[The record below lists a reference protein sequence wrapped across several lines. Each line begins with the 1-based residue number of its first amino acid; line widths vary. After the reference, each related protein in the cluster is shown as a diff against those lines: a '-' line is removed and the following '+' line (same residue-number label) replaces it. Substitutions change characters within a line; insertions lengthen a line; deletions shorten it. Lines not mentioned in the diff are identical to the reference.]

1 METIE
6 ERVERLEYYNRLTVQ
21 SINLRTYPFYT
32 LVMEKHLSEDEVGD
46 VLSLCDELQR
56 RFEVQTESG
65 YVQYLPLLLHFAGML
80 NPKLK
85 PRETVQALRTQ
96 GVYPEL
102 MDKLYDLARHY
113 E

>member
-32 LVMEKHLSEDEVGD
+32 LVMEKHLTEAEVED
-46 VLSLCDELQR
+46 VLSLCNELHR
-56 RFEVQTESG
+56 RFTAQTENG

-80 NPKLK
+80 NSKLK
-85 PRETVQALRTQ
+85 PGETIEVLRLQ
-96 GVYPEL
+96 GIHPEL
-102 MDKLYDLARHY
+102 MDKLYELARRY